1 VEQTSKIYIAGH
13 SGLVGSAVVRRLRA
27 LEYSNLLLGLHQQP
41 DLTDQREVQRVFAK
55 ERPEYLFLAAAK
67 VGGILANDTYPGDF
81 IGQNILIQTN
91 VIHEAFAR
99 E

>member
-1 VEQTSKIYIAGH
+1 
-13 SGLVGSAVVRRLRA
+13 
-27 LEYSNLLLGLHQQP
+27 
-41 DLTDQREVQRVFAK
+41 LTDQREVQRVFAK